1 MLHFLH
7 LPGSPLGF
15 DLSCWI
21 LDGVL
26 EIVRWFAAIPSAS
39 IVTFKPTI
47 LEIAW
52 YGVLFW
58 MTTRYIAVQSTGETG
73 TADHP
78 ADVCRNTEPLAID
91 PRSRWAWLVIVL
103 IALADTGY
111 WINERYVHP
120 ELRVSVLDVG
130 QGLSILV
137 EEPKGR
143 VMLIDGGGLP
153 DPSGFD
159 IGKRIVAPALCAKK
173 ILSLD
178 RVVLTHPDSD
188 HLNGLLYIVAHFAI
202 REVWTNG
209 RPVDEPNY
217 REFLKILRER
227 SIPLIEGEAIPRHMQ
242 EAGLQLSLLHPEA
255 AFAPP
260 VNPKKRR
267 DTNNFS
273 LVLSL
278 RMGEIGFLF
287 PADIEAPAET
297 WLVKHCADRL
307 RSTVL
312 VAPHHGSKTSSS
324 PAFIDAVKPD
334 VVIFPAGN
342 NRFIPHPDVLARY
355 RQSGCRLVSTAQAG
369 AISMTT
375 DGRRLFL
382 RFFKPDSL
390 NEEIAIDGDI

>member
-1 MLHFLH
+1 
-7 LPGSPLGF
+7 
-15 DLSCWI
+15 
-21 LDGVL
+21 
-26 EIVRWFAAIPSAS
+26 
-39 IVTFKPTI
+39 
-47 LEIAW
+47 
-52 YGVLFW
+52 
-58 MTTRYIAVQSTGETG
+58 
-73 TADHP
+73 
-78 ADVCRNTEPLAID
+78 
-91 PRSRWAWLVIVL
+91 
-103 IALADTGY
+103 
-111 WINERYVHP
+111 
-120 ELRVSVLDVG
+120 
-130 QGLSILV
+130 
-137 EEPKGR
+137 
-143 VMLIDGGGLP
+143 
-153 DPSGFD
+153 
-159 IGKRIVAPALCAKK
+159 
-173 ILSLD
+173 
-178 RVVLTHPDSD
+178 
-188 HLNGLLYIVAHFAI
+188 
-202 REVWTNG
+202 
-209 RPVDEPNY
+209 
-217 REFLKILRER
+217 
-227 SIPLIEGEAIPRHMQ
+227 MQ

-324 PAFIDAVKPD
+324 PAFIDAVSPEI
-334 VVIFPAGN
+334 VIFPAGN